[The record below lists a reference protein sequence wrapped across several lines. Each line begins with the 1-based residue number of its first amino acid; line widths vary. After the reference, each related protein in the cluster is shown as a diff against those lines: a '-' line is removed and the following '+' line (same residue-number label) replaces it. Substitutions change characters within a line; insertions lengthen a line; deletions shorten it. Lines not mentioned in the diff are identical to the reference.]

1 MRFLQMRVHR
11 KENDGEGAFISSIIR
26 GWHGHG
32 HIVLWLGWIG
42 QLLVTRCSPSP
53 AIVGSSL
60 LGTSWGCLV
69 IISHVSWYLSLST
82 HCLAKI
88 RHYWCESRRMLFESP
103 PGGGGAALEG
113 VPWPCC
119 CWLRPRISSFSLS
132 TCNKM
137 LNQYGENYKDM
148 IYK

>member
-53 AIVGSSL
+53 AVVGSSL

-88 RHYWCESRRMLFESP
+88 RHNIIICKEGGCSFKVDLAEVELLLKEFLGLVVAGFGPGSALSVCP
-103 PGGGGAALEG
+103 PATK
-113 VPWPCC
+113 C
-119 CWLRPRISSFSLS
+119 
-132 TCNKM
+132 
-137 LNQYGENYKDM
+137 
-148 IYK
+148 